1 MPDKPIVV
9 FDLDGTLAD
18 TVNDLL
24 SALNRTLARQ
34 TLPQFTRAD
43 FARLSGH
50 GGVRGM
56 IKHAF
61 EAADIPLSSHK
72 HTQLFAQTVRDY
84 DANIAVET
92 RLYPGVCD
100 CLDRLSTV
108 GCSLAVCTNKPC
120 KQAKKLLGELKVAHK
135 FAAITGGDSFD
146 RQKPDPSHLM
156 TTIDMAGGCRGRAI
170 MVGDSEI
177 DILAA
182 RNAGVPVIAVDFGYT
197 HVPIETFAPEA
208 VISHFDHLFE
218 HACGMLRLS

>member
-1 MPDKPIVV
+1 MSPNPIVV

-34 TLPQFTRAD
+34 TLPHFTRTD
-43 FARLSGH
+43 FARLSGY
-50 GGVRGM
+50 GGMRGM

-61 EAADIPLSSHK
+61 EAADIPLTPHK
-72 HTQLFAQTVRDY
+72 HTQLFAETVRDY
-84 DANIAVET
+84 DENIAVET
-92 RLYPGVCD
+92 QLYPGVGD
-100 CLDRLSTV
+100 CLDRLSNV
-108 GCSLAVCTNKPC
+108 GCGLAVCTNKPC
-120 KQAKKLLGELKVAHK
+120 KQANKLLQELNVAHK

-156 TTIDMAGGCRGRAI
+156 NTIDMAGGCHKRAI
-170 MVGDSEI
+170 MVGDSEV
-177 DILAA
+177 DVLAG

-197 HVPIETFAPEA
+197 HVPVETFAPEA

-218 HACGMLRLS
+218 HACGMLRLL